1 MTQFRYYVAASVD
14 GYIADE
20 HESLE
25 WLMEFEGFEGQAEG
39 YAAFLEN
46 IGAIVLGADTY
57 SWMLREMGDEWP
69 YAGIPVWIF
78 THREL
83 AAFPGADLSFVRGEV
98 TEWAGDIARS
108 ANGKDV
114 WVVGGGSV
122 AGQFAD
128 EGLVDELFLY
138 TMPVILGGGRPLF
151 AMRGTAKLE
160 LTSTRQYAGGILEN
174 RYSLLKVPGQN
185 REY

>member
-1 MTQFRYYVAASVD
+1 M
-14 GYIADE
+14 
-20 HESLE
+20 
-25 WLMEFEGFEGQAEG
+25 
-39 YAAFLEN
+39 
-46 IGAIVLGADTY
+46 
-57 SWMLREMGDEWP
+57 
-69 YAGIPVWIF
+69 
-78 THREL
+78 
-83 AAFPGADLSFVRGEV
+83 

-174 RYSLLKVPGQN
+174 RYSLLKAPGQN